1 MPTPTHIMTV
11 TDRLLAILALT
22 ATIMKKRIWWNGAKK
37 AKKPTRPNIFLFSV
51 VIRHYFQ
58 DNMMNK
64 ENM

>member
-1 MPTPTHIMTV
+1 MPTHIMTV
-11 TDRLLAILALT
+11 TAPYILALT

-64 ENM
+64 KNM